1 MTTMEIFAWLLAGL
15 EFVAHAAIDYT
26 RGRGRLSYNADQ
38 MAHVACKVL
47 WAALA

>member
-1 MTTMEIFAWLLAGL
+1 MLLAGL
-15 EFVAHAAIDYT
+15 EFAAHAAIDYT

-38 MAHVACKVL
+38 IAHVGCKVL